1 MGREVL
7 SSTEARQNGF
17 SERFK
22 RRLKSPKEWTRRDWI
37 KVSAASVASV
47 GLGCLGYGFAAREH
61 VEISRVPAPISNLP
75 DEFAGMTIAH
85 LSDIHHGLYTGLDYI
100 NRCVEIANGLKPD
113 LIALTGDFTYG
124 GKQYI
129 EPCAESLKN
138 LKAAAGVYAVLGNH
152 DYYAGASR
160 VTRALRNAGL
170 NLLIDAQDRIEH
182 RGSKLCVLGVDD
194 LYYGATDIDHLMR
207 DVPKEAPKIVLAHN
221 PDFIEEFAVKQQH
234 IDLMMSGHTH
244 GGQIRLPV
252 LGAPHISSSYGQRYA
267 IGLNRNGSM
276 QVYTTRG
283 IGTILLPS
291 RFDCPPEITLYRLER
306 A

>member
-1 MGREVL
+1 L
-7 SSTEARQNGF
+7 SSTEARQNGL
-17 SERFK
+17 SGRLAERFK

-37 KVSAASVASV
+37 KVSAASVAAV
-47 GLGCLGYGFAAREH
+47 GLGCLSHGFAVRDH
-61 VEISRVPAPISNLP
+61 VEISRVPVKIANLP
-75 DEFAGMTIAH
+75 DEFAGVTIAQ
-85 LSDIHHGLYTGLDYI
+85 LSDIHHGRYTGLDYI
-100 NRCVEIANGLKPD
+100 NRCVEIVNGLKPD
-113 LIALTGDFTYG
+113 LIALTGDFTHR

-138 LKAAAGVYAVLGNH
+138 LRAAIGVYAVLGNH

-160 VTRALRNAGL
+160 VARALRNAGC
-170 NLLIDAQDRIEH
+170 NLLIDAQDRIER
-182 RGSKLCVLGVDD
+182 RGSKLYILGVDD
-194 LYYGATDIDHLMR
+194 LYYGDTNIDRLVRDI
-207 DVPKEAPKIVLAHN
+207 PKDAPKIVLAHN
-221 PDFIEEFAVKQQH
+221 PDFIEEFAVRQRH
-234 IDLMMSGHTH
+234 IDFMMSGHTH

-283 IGTILLPS
+283 IGTVLLPS
-291 RFDCPPEITLYRLER
+291 RFDCPPEITLYTLER

>member
-1 MGREVL
+1 L

-17 SERFK
+17 FERLPERFK
-22 RRLKSPKEWTRRDWI
+22 RGLKSPREWTRRDWI
-37 KVSAASVASV
+37 KVSAASAASV
-47 GLGCLGYGFAAREH
+47 GLGCLGYGFAARDR
-61 VEISRVPAPISNLP
+61 VEISRVPVKIANLP
-75 DEFAGMTIAH
+75 DAFAGMTIAH

-160 VTRALRNAGL
+160 VARALRNASI

-182 RGSKLCVLGVDD
+182 SGSKLCLLGVDD
-194 LYYGATDIDHLMR
+194 LYYGDTDIDRLMR
-207 DVPKEAPKIVLAHN
+207 DVPKEAPRIALAHN
-221 PDFIEEFAVKQQH
+221 PDFIEEFAVKRQH
-234 IDLMMSGHTH
+234 VDLMMSGHTH

-291 RFDCPPEITLYRLER
+291 RFDCPPEITLYTLER